1 MTNLAALTDQYRAL
15 NQELQR
21 RESLRWMQAR
31 LANPGDLELALG
43 NARQQ
48 REDMV
53 LWLAL
58 QVMMTDD
65 VALADDAL
73 QERLII
79 LQDRIEDMM
88 RARLGLPDRDAGHPA
103 GNPRPLDT
111 RQGLVY
117 LYNHNLVQAIACKV
131 SRRPG

>member
-1 MTNLAALTDQYRAL
+1 MDAGTVTG
-15 NQELQR
+15 
-21 RESLRWMQAR
+21 
-31 LANPGDLELALG
+31 PGDLEMALG

-73 QERLII
+73 QDRLII
-79 LQDRIEDMM
+79 LQDRIENVM
-88 RARLGLPDRDAGHPA
+88 RARLGLPDRDA
-103 GNPRPLDT
+103 PREH
-111 RQGLVY
+111 Q
-117 LYNHNLVQAIACKV
+117 
-131 SRRPG
+131 

>member
-1 MTNLAALTDQYRAL
+1 MDAGTVTDP
-15 NQELQR
+15 EV
-21 RESLRWMQAR
+21 
-31 LANPGDLELALG
+31 LEIALG
-43 NARQQ
+43 NARDQ

-79 LQDRIEDMM
+79 LQDRIENTM
-88 RARLGLPDRDAGHPA
+88 RNRLGLPDRDAGHPA
-103 GNPRPLDT
+103 GEGER
-111 RQGLVY
+111 
-117 LYNHNLVQAIACKV
+117 A
-131 SRRPG
+131 

>member
-1 MTNLAALTDQYRAL
+1 MDAGTVTGH
-15 NQELQR
+15 
-21 RESLRWMQAR
+21 
-31 LANPGDLELALG
+31 GDLEMALG
-43 NARQQ
+43 NAREQ

-79 LQDRIEDMM
+79 LQDRIENVM
-88 RARLGLPDRDAGHPA
+88 RTRLGLPDRDAGYPA
-103 GNPRPLDT
+103 GE
-111 RQGLVY
+111 GE
-117 LYNHNLVQAIACKV
+117 
-131 SRRPG
+131 PG

>member
-1 MTNLAALTDQYRAL
+1 VDADAVTG
-15 NQELQR
+15 
-21 RESLRWMQAR
+21 
-31 LANPGDLELALG
+31 PGDLEMALG
-43 NARQQ
+43 NARDH

-79 LQDRIEDMM
+79 LQDRIENMM
-88 RARLGLPDRDAGHPA
+88 RNRLGLPDRDAGYPA
-103 GNPRPLDT
+103 GKASEHERKE
-111 RQGLVY
+111 R
-117 LYNHNLVQAIACKV
+117 
-131 SRRPG
+131 